1 MDGTYDFTQELE
13 IEIQLGSNRYPIYP
27 IRSAAEAYYQL
38 KKTIGIH
45 GSAHH
50 AISISKSEYLNNKF
64 LIGID
69 FEKILDRLLTG
80 ENTKNG
86 NTLTIKLRK
95 TGLDN
100 TANGS

>member
-1 MDGTYDFTQELE
+1 ME
-13 IEIQLGSNRYPIYP
+13 IEIQLGSNRYPVYP

-50 AISISKSEYLNNKF
+50 AISIPKSEYNDHRF

-69 FEKILDRLLTG
+69 FEKMLDRLLTG

-95 TGLDN
+95 TGLDISVG
-100 TANGS
+100 GS